1 MIQNANAI
9 RFFQVAA
16 NTTLTA
22 ATNINNLLAGEVVA
36 CIGDGTILTGA
47 SAGAL
52 AAGDVFYVVQG
63 QGATLPPIWSPAM
76 KKGQVVAKGA
86 PWADFTLQ
94 VDYWGYDG
102 VNATSEIDAI
112 SDNSYTV
119 RVNMFDSMSF
129 AEKSN
134 AIIGY
139 VATGTSPTQIGI
151 ADAIALMMIEH
162 SRYLVKVPPIT
173 IERLVDAVGGAI
185 AGFDCT
191 FTQGS
196 QNVTVIAGPPVAP
209 LIVGNYVRPGTTLT
223 TDPIYKIV
231 GVTATT
237 IILDVPFQGPTA
249 TVLSANIEV
258 FAASALIA
266 SQAGIKISV
275 TDQPM
280 SFAGVLGNSGE
291 DYYFLTI
298 QTSATG
304 GGVTNLQT
312 LYTVGGNN
320 THPAWGSGD
329 VRGIF
334 TMEQNYL
341 GNEGYLDNRNS
352 WPHVTPRSNVN
363 TATTYGYSAIALVWN
378 DTRNMVI
385 ETANQRKELFLA
397 CEVDTIGPIAFN
409 TNIVDG
415 GGDGIADVLE
425 ILCTGFTIANLS

>member
-1 MIQNANAI
+1 M
-9 RFFQVAA
+9 AA
-16 NTTLTA
+16 
-22 ATNINNLLAGEVVA
+22 GRVVA

-47 SAGAL
+47 GATAL

-173 IERLVDAVGGAI
+173 IERLIDEAGGSGAPS
-185 AGFDCT
+185 AQDYT
-191 FTQGS
+191 FTNGS
-196 QNVTVIAGPPVAP
+196 QNVSTTVIGVPTPPTVVT
-209 LIVGNYVRPGTTLT
+209 VGSYVRVGLLT
-223 TDPIYKIV
+223 TSSVYKVV
-231 GVTATT
+231 GLTAFGF
-237 IILDVPFQGPTA
+237 ILDVPFQGTTGLVATA
-249 TVLSANIEV
+249 AAEV

-280 SFAGVLGNSGE
+280 NFAGVLGNSGE

-329 VRGIF
+329 VRGVF
-334 TMEQNYL
+334 TAEQNYL

-397 CEVDTIGPIAFN
+397 CEVDTIGPIAFD
-409 TNIVDG
+409 TNIVG
-415 GGDGIADVLE
+415 GGNGVADVLE
-425 ILCTGFTIANLS
+425 ILCTGFVIADLS